1 MALPIFQMAAIPQS
15 NNEDV
20 KKERERKGEHRSKC
34 GQKQGER
41 RDTSESKRKVG
52 REN

>member
-1 MALPIFQMAAIPQS
+1 MMAIPQS

-34 GQKQGER
+34 GQSKRGGR
-41 RDTSESKRKVG
+41 GVTSESRG
-52 REN
+52 R